1 MYTAQYHLLFAFVAC
16 AFEVLTESAT
26 SIYSPIFVSFFS
38 VWLSAFLSG
47 GFTWYDLTRVKY
59 EYVTINV
66 I

>member
-1 MYTAQYHLLFAFVAC
+1 MYTAQFYLIFAFVAC

-26 SIYSPIFVSFFS
+26 PLYSPIFVSFLS
-38 VWLSAFLSG
+38 VCLFAFRSG